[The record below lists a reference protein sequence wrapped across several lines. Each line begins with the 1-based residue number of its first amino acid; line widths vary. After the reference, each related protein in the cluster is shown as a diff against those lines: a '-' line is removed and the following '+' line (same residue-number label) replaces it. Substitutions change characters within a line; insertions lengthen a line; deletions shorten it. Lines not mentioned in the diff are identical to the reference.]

1 MSVFLEGRHHY
12 PVQWQ
17 DQGHPACADNSPI
30 FRSRA
35 TFMEGLAPLLV
46 RPQHAEDELK
56 TQSLFSTYINVFSA
70 YDLLQV

>member
-35 TFMEGLAPLLV
+35 TFMEGLTSLLV